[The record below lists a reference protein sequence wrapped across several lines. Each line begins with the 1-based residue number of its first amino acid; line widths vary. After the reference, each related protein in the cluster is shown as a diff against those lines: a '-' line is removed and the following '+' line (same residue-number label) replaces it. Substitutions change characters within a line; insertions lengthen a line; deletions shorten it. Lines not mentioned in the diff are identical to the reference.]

1 LLDGAAKPVA
11 VQSIAEEKQVASPV
25 PAPEK
30 AKAAVAVPVVKQQP
44 SPNGKAHDH
53 SLSTASG
60 GVMATGSSL
69 ASAQQSAGIHS
80 GSAIPPW
87 MSRNSHAPSD
97 QYLGSGNAGI
107 NGAEGIT
114 SVNDILRLNLG
125 EVKLVLQ
132 KLAGV
137 NSTPTIALNEAAELL
152 CKHLTVSFCR

>member
-1 LLDGAAKPVA
+1 
-11 VQSIAEEKQVASPV
+11 
-25 PAPEK
+25 
-30 AKAAVAVPVVKQQP
+30 
-44 SPNGKAHDH
+44 
-53 SLSTASG
+53 
-60 GVMATGSSL
+60 MATGSSL

-87 MSRNSHAPSD
+87 VASRNSQTPSD
-97 QYLGSGNAGI
+97 QYLGAGNAGI
-107 NGAEGIT
+107 NGGADGIT